1 MMLINANVDAW
12 AMPPVGC
19 DGRLPG
25 GAMAKQQR
33 STEADAP
40 VAAEYP
46 VTGAAHGSVTARRLS
61 PEGFSIWLY
70 VSELGDG
77 AALEWGADHGDEGV
91 YVITGALAAA
101 AAKIHAHQIDEAP
114 DDEAPDD
121 EAEDEEAQDEEAQDE
136 VVRDAAC
143 PAGGALIVESGVAGR
158 VVASGFT
165 KLAHFGSSS
174 PPPER
179 RGTALH
185 VIGPRGRYE
194 SPPDKPFF
202 RFFADS
208 TCTTCDA
215 FLLFSQRDHGWSVTP
230 HSHSADELIYVLSG
244 GVRTGSQVHETGT
257 CLAFAASVKYALAAE
272 PGGFETINFRARRSE
287 LKFVDGEGSI
297 EETAANVG
305 GVAVE

>member
-1 MMLINANVDAW
+1 MDGGQTRINANVDARVVT
-12 AMPPVGC
+12 PIGC
-19 DGRLPG
+19 DGRPPG

-33 STEADAP
+33 TTEADAP
-40 VAAEYP
+40 KAADYP
-46 VTGAAHGSVTARRLS
+46 ATGRTYGLVTARRLS
-61 PEGFSIWLY
+61 PDGFSIWLY

-77 AALEWGADHGDEGV
+77 SALEWGTDHGDEAV
-91 YVITGALAAA
+91 YVVSGALGVEAST
-101 AAKIHAHQIDEAP
+101 IDAFQGT
-114 DDEAPDD
+114 DDETQDD
-121 EAEDEEAQDEEAQDE
+121 VE
-136 VVRDAAC
+136 RDAAC

-174 PPPER
+174 PPAER

-208 TCTTCDA
+208 TCSSCDA

-244 GVRTGSQVHETGT
+244 GVRTGSQVHNAGT
-257 CLAFAASVKYALAAE
+257 CLAFAANVKYALAAE
-272 PGGFETINFRARRSE
+272 ADGFETINFRARRSE
-287 LKFVDGEGSI
+287 LKFVDGDGSI

-305 GVAVE
+305 GVAVQQ